1 MDMVEHQIRERARW
15 FWMEAGKPEGRDLE
29 FWLQA
34 EQSFMDG
41 SAVSRAEELH
51 KREPEAPLT
60 DLAFR
65 ER

>member
-1 MDMVEHQIRERARW
+1 MDLVEHQIRDRARW
-15 FWMEAGKPEGRDLE
+15 FWTEAGKPYGRDLE
-29 FWLQA
+29 FWLEA
-34 EQSFMDG
+34 ERSFMDG

>member
-1 MDMVEHQIRERARW
+1 MDLVEHQIRERARW
-15 FWMEAGKPEGRDLE
+15 FWTEAGKPDGRDLE
-29 FWLQA
+29 FWLEA
-34 EQSFMDG
+34 ERTFMDG
-41 SAVSRAEELH
+41 SAVRRAEELH